1 MFQMAEKGK
10 KKSKSKTTQ
19 HFVDGGGECDT
30 KKPAMKTARDVISRL
45 LWDDSLPQEKFTVGY
60 IDRFDGIVE
69 KPFTAL
75 DWNDPAVVDNYS
87 LALPKHRIQY
97 FKYKNRKVWD
107 KTTRKD
113 IVFGSTDKY
122 SLDIYEFMAMV
133 DQEELDFWEEG
144 FIIPKKDDVPS
155 EDCDINDEEEYD
167 TSERANFFI
176 AARIRNEDTVNN
188 LKRVADYMISRE
200 ELLSECCNLPEK
212 YHLTLCVLKLD
223 SPSDIINAVE
233 CMKRVASQNLPLVTI
248 KLEGLDN
255 FRQRVL
261 YARIEKNDDLFNFRK
276 RLVDELVSSTIADKF
291 SFVPHVTIAKLSRPV
306 SRLRRNNYIDQYLYL
321 KFEDDEFGTETITNL
336 YLCEMGTAREDD
348 GFYKCAGEVSL
359 NQIVDVR

>member
-1 MFQMAEKGK
+1 MAEKGK

-19 HFVDGGGECDT
+19 HSADGEEEYGS
-30 KKPAMKTARDVISRL
+30 KKPSMKTASDVISRL

-69 KPFTAL
+69 KPFTSL
-75 DWNDPAVVDNYS
+75 DWNDPAVVDNFS

-113 IVFGSTDKY
+113 FVFGSTGC
-122 SLDIYEFMAMV
+122 SVDIHSFMAMV
-133 DQEELDFWEEG
+133 DQEETDFWEEG
-144 FIIPKKDDVPS
+144 FVVPKKDGIIS
-155 EDCDINDEEEYD
+155 EDCEIDDEEEYD
-167 TSERANFFI
+167 TSDRANFFI

-200 ELLSECCNLPEK
+200 EVLSECCNIPEK

-223 SPSDIINAVE
+223 SPSDIVDAVSS
-233 CMKRVASQNLPLVTI
+233 MKRVASKNLPLVTM

-261 YARIEKNDDLFNFRK
+261 FARIEKNDNLSNLRK
-276 RLVDELVSSTIADKF
+276 CLVDELVSGTIADKY

-306 SRLRRNNYIDQYLYL
+306 SRLRRNNFIDQYLYL
-321 KFEDDEFGTETITNL
+321 KFEDDEFGTETITDL
-336 YLCEMGTAREDD
+336 YLCEMGSAREED

-359 NQIVDVR
+359 NQLIDAC